1 MTNSMA
7 SSNECHSSELDN
19 PPDTASPTTSGAA
32 HRVLSTT
39 ELLCSIAAHLPPK
52 DILTTGT
59 VCRDW
64 RAALAADPTI
74 QEALFLKPREIREV
88 FAHDLDILDPQSP
101 VFIQECTII
110 GDVNPWISE
119 ILGPVYGLFSVHPFI
134 NAEFQSRGGL
144 WREMFVTQPPCK
156 AVNVST
162 LSSFLLD
169 QHTVFE
175 REAGIK
181 VGELYDFIEEEIRD
195 CPDRRETLNIRDFFL
210 RPSVVSRLTPLPDAW
225 SVMAKSVAQR
235 SSRNDVLMQAP
246 NTLRT
251 MSPTTATADRKEPW
265 ATKTTSPRAKKNT
278 QAMMRTQ
285 TSSLSRKPTKQIN
298 TFDGERPT
306 LAAVDVTGEC
316 KGCHSD
322 SNTDCHKRS
331 LM

>member
-32 HRVLSTT
+32 HRVFSTT

-52 DILTTGT
+52 DVLTTGT

-88 FAHDLDILDPQSP
+88 FAHDLDILDLQSP

-119 ILGPVYGLFSVHPFI
+119 ILGPVYGLFSVYPFI

-169 QHTVFE
+169 QHIVFE

-181 VGELYDFIEEEIRD
+181 MGELYDFIEEEIRD
-195 CPDRRETLNIRDFFL
+195 CPDRRETLNIRDFYSEAFSRFPPHATTRCMVRNGEVC
-210 RPSVVSRLTPLPDAW
+210 RPAQLPER
-225 SVMAKSVAQR
+225 R
-235 SSRNDVLMQAP
+235 SHSGSEHSQDHESND
-246 NTLRT
+246 
-251 MSPTTATADRKEPW
+251 S
-265 ATKTTSPRAKKNT
+265 
-278 QAMMRTQ
+278 
-285 TSSLSRKPTKQIN
+285 
-298 TFDGERPT
+298 DG
-306 LAAVDVTGEC
+306 GS
-316 KGCHSD
+316 KGALGHEDHESE
-322 SNTDCHKRS
+322 SE
-331 LM
+331 